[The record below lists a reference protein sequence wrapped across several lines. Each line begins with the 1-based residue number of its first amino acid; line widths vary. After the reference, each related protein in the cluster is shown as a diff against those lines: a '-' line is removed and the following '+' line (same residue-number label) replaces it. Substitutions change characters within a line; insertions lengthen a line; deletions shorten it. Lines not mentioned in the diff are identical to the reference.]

1 MRVSLFSSW
10 EVQCG
15 IADYSA
21 KLVGALRL
29 LEDTSVNVVPFDRQ
43 AHPRADYVRW
53 GQALNAGD
61 VAHVQH
67 EYTFFGYL
75 TPWHNHFEAFA
86 REIRRPLVLTRHVS
100 FDGPLNL
107 PGRGRRQALHRF
119 KWALYNRWLGPYARY
134 LNHGMFDRAQHVIV
148 LSQHLKD
155 QLTARGFPGERVSV
169 IPPGIE
175 AAGAVSGAPELRAA
189 WKWADK
195 TIIGMFGFITAAKG
209 HSLAVDALANLD
221 ESFVL
226 LIAGGVRRPAD
237 EPVRAALLRQI
248 EALGLGKRVR
258 LTGYLPE
265 AEVAAHL
272 TACDLLVYPYTR
284 VDTSYSLSAG
294 LAHHTAPLLLSDV
307 AAHREVAEQSRAAA
321 LFRSGDST
329 ALAHEIRALSQ
340 DPARRADLLAN
351 AERYARANDW
361 ASTARRTRE
370 VYTQVLD
377 EARRA

>member
-1 MRVSLFSSW
+1 MQVSLFSSW
-10 EVQCG
+10 GVQCG

-21 KLVGALRL
+21 KLVSALRG
-29 LEDTSVNVVPFDRQ
+29 LEDTSVNVIAFDRQ
-43 AHPRADYVRW
+43 PHPRADYVRW

-86 REIRRPLVLTRHVS
+86 RQIRRPLVLTRHVS
-100 FDGPLNL
+100 FDGPLHL
-107 PGRGRRQALHRF
+107 PGRGWRSALHQF

-134 LNHGMFDRAQHVIV
+134 LNRGMFDRAQHVIV

-155 QLTARGFPGERVSV
+155 QLTARGYPKQRISV

-175 AAGAVSGAPELRAA
+175 MAGAVSGAPDLRAA
-189 WKWADK
+189 WRWADK

-209 HSLAVDALANLD
+209 HRLAVEALAQLD
-221 ESFVL
+221 EAYVL

-248 EALGLGKRVR
+248 EGLGLGERVR

-265 AEVAAHL
+265 ADVGAHL
-272 TACDLLVYPYTR
+272 AACELLVYPYTR

-294 LAHHTAPLLLSDV
+294 LAHHTAPLLVSDV
-307 AAHREVAEQSRAAA
+307 AAHREVAGQSGAAA
-321 LFRSGDST
+321 LFRSGDSA
-329 ALAHEIRALSQ
+329 ALAHEIRSLSQ
-340 DPARRADLLAN
+340 DPTRRAELMAN

-361 ASTARRTRE
+361 TTAARRTRD
-370 VYTQVLD
+370 VYTQVLN
-377 EARRA
+377 EAHRL